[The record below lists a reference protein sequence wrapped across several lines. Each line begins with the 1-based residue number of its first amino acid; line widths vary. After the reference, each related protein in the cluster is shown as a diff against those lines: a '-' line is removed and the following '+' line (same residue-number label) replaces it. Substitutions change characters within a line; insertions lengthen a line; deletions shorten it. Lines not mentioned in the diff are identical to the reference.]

1 MSKALILD
9 AARTP
14 RARVR
19 RGGGTLADIPPA
31 ELLAVVLRELS
42 TRGLKDE
49 RVEDLI
55 VGVSTTVGEQGGN
68 VGRVAAMLAGWSD
81 TVPAGVTS
89 RLCCSGLD
97 AISSGAAQI
106 VSGGADL
113 IVAAGVESM
122 SRVPMLAD
130 KPAFAT
136 DPSVG
141 EATGFVSIGV
151 SADATAI
158 RAGISRAELDA
169 YGVRS
174 QHRASNAPAWESI
187 VPVTT
192 PSGAVL
198 SHDEGAR
205 ADTTLASISE
215 LAPLFAEDPLWERVQ
230 RWLDVSAG
238 EDRGRHTVATA
249 PQFADAAAAIVLSS
263 EAWANEHEQK
273 PRGQILGWAQA
284 AVRSPGLEA
293 TIPASL
299 KALARAG
306 LQASD
311 VSIAEVN
318 ESFAVT
324 PLLLARELGLPEH
337 IVNPNG
343 GAIAVGH
350 PLGASGGILIANAL
364 DQLRRRGGGYG
375 LVTIPAALG
384 LATAVV
390 IEAFA

>member
-1 MSKALILD
+1 VSNALILD
-9 AARTP
+9 AVRTP

-19 RGGGTLADIPPA
+19 RGGGTLAALSPA
-31 ELLAVVLRELS
+31 ELLAVVLREL
-42 TRGLKDE
+42 TARGLRDE
-49 RVEDLI
+49 RVDDVI

-81 TVPAGVTS
+81 AVPAGITS

-97 AISSGAAQI
+97 AINAGAAQI
-106 VSGGADL
+106 LSGGADL

-130 KPAFAT
+130 QPAFVI
-136 DPSVG
+136 DPAVG

-151 SADATAI
+151 TADATAI
-158 RAGISRAELDA
+158 RAGLSRAELDA
-169 YGVRS
+169 YGLRS
-174 QHRASNAPAWESI
+174 QQRASAAPAWESI

-205 ADTTLASISE
+205 PDTTLESLAE
-215 LAPLFAEDPLWERVQ
+215 LAALFADDPLWERVE
-230 RWLDVSAG
+230 RRLTIATGD
-238 EDRGRHTVATA
+238 DRGRHTIGTA
-249 PQFADAAAAIVLSS
+249 PQFADAAAALVLAS
-263 EAWANEHEQK
+263 EAWAQEHEQK
-273 PRGQILGWAQA
+273 PRGQVLGWAQA

-293 TIPASL
+293 TVPASQ

-306 LQASD
+306 LRASD
-311 VSIAEVN
+311 LSIVEVN

-324 PLLLARELGLPEH
+324 PLLLMRELGLSED

-350 PLGASGGILIANAL
+350 PLGASGGILVANAL
-364 DQLRRRGGGYG
+364 DQLRRKGGGFG
-375 LVTIPAALG
+375 LVTIPAAMG
-384 LATAVV
+384 LATAVIV
-390 IEAFA
+390 EAFA

>member
-1 MSKALILD
+1 MKGALILD
-9 AARTP
+9 AVRTP

-19 RGGGTLADIPPA
+19 RGGGTLAELSPA

-42 TRGLKDE
+42 ARGLPDHL
-49 RVEDLI
+49 VDDLI
-55 VGVSTTVGEQGGN
+55 VGTSTSVGEQGGN
-68 VGRVAAMLAGWSD
+68 VGRVAAMLAGWAD
-81 TVPAGVTS
+81 TVPTGMVS

-97 AISSGAAQI
+97 AISAGAAQI
-106 VSGGADL
+106 LSGGADL

-130 KPAFAT
+130 QPAFAL
-136 DPSVG
+136 DPVVG

-174 QHRASNAPAWESI
+174 QQRSSAAPAWESM

-198 SHDEGAR
+198 AHDEGAR
-205 ADTTLASISE
+205 AETTLASMAA
-215 LAPLFAEDPLWERVQ
+215 LAPLFAEDPLWERVE
-230 RWLDVSAG
+230 RRLDMTGG
-238 EDRGRHTVATA
+238 EDRGRHTVGTA
-249 PQFADAAAAIVLSS
+249 PQFADAAAALVLSS
-263 EAWANEHEQK
+263 EKWAQENDQK
-273 PRGQILGWAQA
+273 PRGQVLGWAQA

-293 TIPASL
+293 TVPASL
-299 KALARAG
+299 KALAQAG
-306 LQASD
+306 LSASD
-311 VSIAEVN
+311 LSIIEVN

-324 PLLLARELGLPEH
+324 PLLLARELGVSAD
-337 IVNPNG
+337 IINPNG
-343 GAIAVGH
+343 GAISVGH
-350 PLGASGGILIANAL
+350 PLGASGGILVANTL
-364 DQLRRRGGGYG
+364 DQLRRQGGGYG

-384 LATAVV
+384 LATAIVV
-390 IEAFA
+390 EAFA

>member
-1 MSKALILD
+1 MSNALILD
-9 AARTP
+9 AVRTP

-19 RGGGTLADIPPA
+19 RGGGTLADISPA
-31 ELLAVVLRELS
+31 ELLAVLLREL
-42 TRGLKDE
+42 TARGLRDE
-49 RVEDLI
+49 RVDDLI

-81 TVPAGVTS
+81 AVPAGVTS

-97 AISSGAAQI
+97 AISAGAAQI
-106 VSGGADL
+106 VSGGAEL

-130 KPAFAT
+130 RAAFAT
-136 DPSVG
+136 DPVVG

-158 RAGISRAELDA
+158 RFGISRDELDA
-169 YGVRS
+169 YGLRS
-174 QHRASNAPAWESI
+174 QQRASSAPAWESI
-187 VPVTT
+187 VSVTT
-192 PSGAVL
+192 PSGDVL

-205 ADTTLASISE
+205 PDTTLASMAE
-215 LAPLFAEDPLWERVQ
+215 LAPLFVDDPLWERVE
-230 RWLDVSAG
+230 RWLSMTTGD
-238 EDRGRHTVATA
+238 DRGRHTVGTA
-249 PQFADAAAAIVLSS
+249 PQFADAAAALVLAS
-263 EAWANEHEQK
+263 EAWAQEHEQT

-293 TIPASL
+293 TIPATQ

-306 LQASD
+306 LRASEL
-311 VSIAEVN
+311 SIAEVN

-324 PLLLARELGLPEH
+324 PLLLTRELGLPDD

-350 PLGASGGILIANAL
+350 PLGASGGILVANAL
-364 DQLRRRGGGYG
+364 DQLRRKGGGYG

>member
-1 MSKALILD
+1 MSNALILD
-9 AARTP
+9 AVRTP

-19 RGGGTLADIPPA
+19 RGGGTLAALSSA
-31 ELLAVVLRELS
+31 ELLAVVLRALS
-42 TRGLKDE
+42 ARGLPDHL
-49 RVEDLI
+49 VDDVI
-55 VGVSTTVGEQGGN
+55 VGVSTAVGDQGGN

-81 TVPAGVTS
+81 AVPSGVVS

-97 AISSGAAQI
+97 AVGSGAAQI
-106 VSGGADL
+106 LSGGGEL

-130 KPAFAT
+130 QPAFAI

-151 SADATAI
+151 SADATAV

-174 QHRASNAPAWESI
+174 QQRASAAPAWESV
-187 VPVTT
+187 VPVAT

-198 SHDEGAR
+198 EHDEGAR
-205 ADTTLASISE
+205 PDTTLESMAA
-215 LAPLFAEDPLWERVQ
+215 LAPLFAEDPLWERVE
-230 RWLDVSAG
+230 RWLDMEG
-238 EDRGRHTVATA
+238 GDERGRHTLGTA
-249 PQFADAAAAIVLSS
+249 PQFADAAAALVLSS
-263 EAWANEHEQK
+263 EAWAAEHGHQ
-273 PRGQILGWAQA
+273 PRGQVLGWAQA

-293 TIPASL
+293 TVPASL
-299 KALARAG
+299 KALGRAG
-306 LQASD
+306 LAASD
-311 VSIAEVN
+311 LSVVEVN
-318 ESFAVT
+318 ESFAIT
-324 PLLLARELGLPEH
+324 PLLLTRELGISED
-337 IVNPNG
+337 IVNPHG
-343 GAIAVGH
+343 GAIALGH

-364 DQLRRRGGGYG
+364 DQLSRHGGGYG

>member
-1 MSKALILD
+1 VSHALILD
-9 AARTP
+9 AIRTP
-14 RARVR
+14 RARVG
-19 RGGGTLADIPPA
+19 RGGGTLAELAPA
-31 ELLAVVLRELS
+31 ELLAVVLREL
-42 TRGLKDE
+42 TARGLPDE
-49 RVEDLI
+49 RVDDLL
-55 VGVSTTVGEQGGN
+55 VGVSTVVGEQGGN

-81 TVPAGVTS
+81 AVPAGITS

-97 AISSGAAQI
+97 SISAGAAQI

-130 KPAFAT
+130 QPSFAIDPA
-136 DPSVG
+136 VG
-141 EATGFVSIGV
+141 DATGFVSIGV

-174 QHRASNAPAWESI
+174 QHRAGAAPAWESV

-192 PSGAVL
+192 PSGTVL
-198 SHDEGAR
+198 AHDEGAR
-205 ADTTLASISE
+205 AGTTLESMAA
-215 LAPLFAEDPLWERVQ
+215 LAPLFADDPLWERVE
-230 RWLDVSAG
+230 RRLGIVGGD
-238 EDRGRHTVATA
+238 DRGRHTVGTA
-249 PQFADAAAAIVLSS
+249 PQFADAAAALVLSS
-263 EAWANEHEQK
+263 EAWAQENEQK
-273 PRGQILGWAQA
+273 PRGRVLGWAQA

-293 TIPASL
+293 TIPASR

-306 LQASD
+306 LRASD
-311 VSIAEVN
+311 LSIVEVN
-318 ESFAVT
+318 ESFSVT
-324 PLLLARELGLPEH
+324 PLLLMRELGLPDD

-350 PLGASGGILIANAL
+350 PLGASGGILVANAL

-390 IEAFA
+390 VEAFA

>member
-1 MSKALILD
+1 MRGALILD
-9 AARTP
+9 AVRTP

-19 RGGGTLADIPPA
+19 RGGGTLAELSPA

-42 TRGLKDE
+42 ARGLPDHL
-49 RVEDLI
+49 VDDLI
-55 VGVSTTVGEQGGN
+55 VGTSTSVGEQGGN
-68 VGRVAAMLAGWSD
+68 VGRVAAMLAGWAD
-81 TVPAGVTS
+81 TVPTGMVS

-97 AISSGAAQI
+97 AISAGAAQI
-106 VSGGADL
+106 LSGGADL

-130 KPAFAT
+130 QPAFAL
-136 DPSVG
+136 DPVVG

-174 QHRASNAPAWESI
+174 QQRSSAAPAWESM

-205 ADTTLASISE
+205 AETTLASMAA
-215 LAPLFAEDPLWERVQ
+215 LAPLFAEDPLWERVE
-230 RWLDVSAG
+230 RRLDMTGG
-238 EDRGRHTVATA
+238 EDRGRHTVGTA
-249 PQFADAAAAIVLSS
+249 PQFADAAAALVLSS
-263 EAWANEHEQK
+263 EKWALENDQK
-273 PRGQILGWAQA
+273 PRGQVLGWAQA

-293 TIPASL
+293 TVPASL
-299 KALARAG
+299 KALAQAG
-306 LQASD
+306 LSASD
-311 VSIAEVN
+311 LSIIEVN

-324 PLLLARELGLPEH
+324 PLLLARELGVSAD
-337 IVNPNG
+337 IINPNG
-343 GAIAVGH
+343 GAISVGH
-350 PLGASGGILIANAL
+350 PLGASGGILVANTL
-364 DQLRRRGGGYG
+364 DQLRRQGGGYG

-384 LATAVV
+384 LATAIVV
-390 IEAFA
+390 EAFA

>member
-1 MSKALILD
+1 MSNALILD
-9 AARTP
+9 AVRTP

-19 RGGGTLADIPPA
+19 RGGGTLAELSPG

-42 TRGLKDE
+42 AHGLPDE
-49 RVEDLI
+49 QVDDLI
-55 VGVSTTVGEQGGN
+55 VGVSTAVGEQGGD

-81 TVPAGVTS
+81 TVPAGITS

-97 AISSGAAQI
+97 SISAGAAQI
-106 VSGGADL
+106 ISGGADL

-130 KPAFAT
+130 APAFAT
-136 DPSVG
+136 DPAAG
-141 EATGFVSIGV
+141 EAAGFVSIGV

-174 QHRASNAPAWESI
+174 QQRASSAPAWESV

-192 PSGAVL
+192 PSGVVL

-205 ADTTLASISE
+205 QDTTLESIAALS
-215 LAPLFAEDPLWERVQ
+215 PLFTDDPLWERVE
-230 RWLDVSAG
+230 RRLSMTAG
-238 EDRGRHTVATA
+238 EDRGRHTVGTA
-249 PQFADAAAAIVLSS
+249 PQFADAAAALVLSS
-263 EAWANEHEQK
+263 EKWAHEHERT
-273 PRGQILGWAQA
+273 PRGQVLGWAQA

-293 TIPASL
+293 TIPASQ

-306 LQASD
+306 LRASD
-311 VSIAEVN
+311 LSVVEVN
-318 ESFAVT
+318 ESFAVS
-324 PLLLARELGLPEH
+324 PLLLIRELGVSED
-337 IVNPNG
+337 IVNPYG

-350 PLGASGGILIANAL
+350 PLGATGGILVANAL
-364 DQLRRRGGGYG
+364 DQLRRRGGGFG

>member
-1 MSKALILD
+1 MKGALILD
-9 AARTP
+9 AVRTP

-19 RGGGTLADIPPA
+19 RGGGTLAELSPA

-42 TRGLKDE
+42 ARGLPDHL
-49 RVEDLI
+49 VDDLI
-55 VGVSTTVGEQGGN
+55 VGTSTSVGEQGGN
-68 VGRVAAMLAGWSD
+68 VGRVAAMLAGWAD
-81 TVPAGVTS
+81 TVPTGMVS

-97 AISSGAAQI
+97 AISAGAAQI
-106 VSGGADL
+106 LSGGADL

-130 KPAFAT
+130 QPAFAL
-136 DPSVG
+136 DPVVG

-174 QHRASNAPAWESI
+174 QQRSSAAPAWESM

-198 SHDEGAR
+198 AHDEGAR
-205 ADTTLASISE
+205 AETTLASMAA
-215 LAPLFAEDPLWERVQ
+215 LAPLFAEDPLWERVE
-230 RWLDVSAG
+230 RRLDMTGG
-238 EDRGRHTVATA
+238 EDRGRHTVGTA
-249 PQFADAAAAIVLSS
+249 PQFADAAAALVLSS
-263 EAWANEHEQK
+263 EKWALENDQK
-273 PRGQILGWAQA
+273 PRGQVLGWAQA

-293 TIPASL
+293 TVPASL
-299 KALARAG
+299 KALTRAG
-306 LQASD
+306 LSASD
-311 VSIAEVN
+311 LSIIEVN

-324 PLLLARELGLPEH
+324 PLLLARELGVSAD
-337 IVNPNG
+337 IINPNG
-343 GAIAVGH
+343 GAISVGH
-350 PLGASGGILIANAL
+350 PLGASGGILVANTL
-364 DQLRRRGGGYG
+364 DQLRRQGGGYG

-384 LATAVV
+384 LATAIVV
-390 IEAFA
+390 EAFA

>member
-1 MSKALILD
+1 MSNALILD
-9 AARTP
+9 AVRTP

-19 RGGGTLADIPPA
+19 RGGGTLAELSPA
-31 ELLAVVLRELS
+31 ELLAVVLREL
-42 TRGLKDE
+42 TARGLPDDL
-49 RVEDLI
+49 VEDVI
-55 VGVSTTVGEQGGN
+55 VGVSTSVGEQGGN
-68 VGRVAAMLAGWSD
+68 VGRVALMLAGWSD
-81 TVPAGVTS
+81 AVPAGVTS

-97 AISSGAAQI
+97 ALSAGAAQI

-130 KPAFAT
+130 QPAFAI
-136 DPSVG
+136 DPAVG

-158 RAGISRAELDA
+158 RAGISRADLDA
-169 YGVRS
+169 YGLRS
-174 QHRASNAPAWESI
+174 QQRASAAPAWES
-187 VPVTT
+187 VVSVTT

-198 SHDEGAR
+198 THDEGAR
-205 ADTTLASISE
+205 SDTTLESVAA
-215 LAPLFAEDPLWERVQ
+215 LAPLFADDPLWERVE
-230 RWLDVSAG
+230 RWLSLTSGD
-238 EDRGRHTVATA
+238 DRGRHTVGTA
-249 PQFADAAAAIVLSS
+249 PQFADAAAAVVLASV
-263 EAWANEHEQK
+263 AWAEEHDQK

-293 TIPASL
+293 TVPASQ

-306 LQASD
+306 LKASD
-311 VSIAEVN
+311 LSIVEVN

-324 PLLLARELGLPEH
+324 PLLLARELGLPLD
-337 IVNPNG
+337 IVNPSG

-350 PLGASGGILIANAL
+350 PLGASGGILVANAL
-364 DQLRRRGGGYG
+364 DQLRRNGGGYG

>member
-1 MSKALILD
+1 MNNALILD
-9 AARTP
+9 AVRTP

-19 RGGGTLADIPPA
+19 RGGGTLADLAPA
-31 ELLAVVLRELS
+31 ELLAVVLRELAE
-42 TRGLKDE
+42 RGLPAD
-49 RVEDLI
+49 RIDDLI

-68 VGRVAAMLAGWSD
+68 VGRVAALLAGWSD
-81 TVPAGVTS
+81 AVPAGVTS

-97 AISSGAAQI
+97 ALSSGAAHI

-130 KPAFAT
+130 QPAFAL
-136 DPSVG
+136 DPLVG

-174 QHRASNAPAWESI
+174 QQRASAAPTWESI

-192 PSGAVL
+192 PSGTVL
-198 SHDEGAR
+198 AHDEGAR
-205 ADTTLASISE
+205 GDTTLESVAA
-215 LAPLFAEDPLWERVQ
+215 LAPLFADDPLWERVE
-230 RWLDVSAG
+230 RRLNMNGGD
-238 EDRGRHTVATA
+238 ERGRHTVATA
-249 PQFADAAAAIVLSS
+249 PQFADAAAAVVLASA
-263 EAWANEHEQK
+263 AWVEEHDQK

-293 TIPASL
+293 TVPASQ
-299 KALARAG
+299 KALVRAG
-306 LQASD
+306 LRASD
-311 VSIAEVN
+311 LSIVEVN

-324 PLLLARELGLPEH
+324 PLLLMRELGVSEDV
-337 IVNPNG
+337 INPNG

-350 PLGASGGILIANAL
+350 PLGATGGILIANAL
-364 DQLRRRGGGYG
+364 DQLYRQGGGFG

>member
-1 MSKALILD
+1 MKGALILD
-9 AARTP
+9 AVRTP

-19 RGGGTLADIPPA
+19 RGGGTLAELSPA

-42 TRGLKDE
+42 ARGLPDHL
-49 RVEDLI
+49 VDDLI
-55 VGVSTTVGEQGGN
+55 VGTSTSVGEQGGN
-68 VGRVAAMLAGWSD
+68 VGRVAAMLAGWAD
-81 TVPAGVTS
+81 TVPTGMVS

-97 AISSGAAQI
+97 AISAGAAQI
-106 VSGGADL
+106 LSGGADL

-130 KPAFAT
+130 QPAFAL
-136 DPSVG
+136 DPVVG

-174 QHRASNAPAWESI
+174 QQRSSAAPAWESM

-198 SHDEGAR
+198 AHDEGAR
-205 ADTTLASISE
+205 AETTLASMAA
-215 LAPLFAEDPLWERVQ
+215 LAPLFAEDPLWERVE
-230 RWLDVSAG
+230 RRLDMTGG
-238 EDRGRHTVATA
+238 EDRGRHTVGTA
-249 PQFADAAAAIVLSS
+249 PQFADAAAALVLSS
-263 EAWANEHEQK
+263 EKWAQENDQK
-273 PRGQILGWAQA
+273 PRGQVLGWAQA

-293 TIPASL
+293 TVPASL
-299 KALARAG
+299 KALTRAG
-306 LQASD
+306 LSASD
-311 VSIAEVN
+311 LSIIEVN

-324 PLLLARELGLPEH
+324 PLLLARELGVSAD
-337 IVNPNG
+337 IINPNG
-343 GAIAVGH
+343 GAISVGH
-350 PLGASGGILIANAL
+350 PLGASGGILVANTL
-364 DQLRRRGGGYG
+364 DQLRRQGGGYG

-384 LATAVV
+384 LATAIVV
-390 IEAFA
+390 EAFA